1 MHPQVPKIPS
11 RHCLPITFHDIHFWA
26 CVPSRFS
33 RVRLFATLWTVVPQ
47 APLSVAFS
55 KQEYWSGCHFHLQGI
70 FQTQG
75 SNSYAISRGF
85 SRPRDQTLMSPSLAG
100 GSFTSSTTCI
110 FTKLYSL
117 DCKDSG
123 QDLFYIF
130 LENLQ
135 MDSHHDQFSE
145 PQSENQFPGIF
156 RSQFNLLSIQL

>member
-1 MHPQVPKIPS
+1 MRPQVPKIPS

-75 SNSYAISRGF
+75 SNPRLLRLLHWQVGPLPLAPHVYLQSCTVWTVKTEGRSILYF
-85 SRPRDQTLMSPSLAG
+85 SGTNACVRAQSCPTVWDPMDCSPPD
-100 GSFTSSTTCI
+100 SSV
-110 FTKLYSL
+110 
-117 DCKDSG
+117 
-123 QDLFYIF
+123 
-130 LENLQ
+130 
-135 MDSHHDQFSE
+135 
-145 PQSENQFPGIF
+145 PGILQA
-156 RSQFNLLSIQL
+156 RILD